1 MSTPITTPNQPTKE
15 EEQQQQQAQV
25 KPEVLEDTPL
35 AVQKRREKEQ
45 ADLAAKAAQANK
57 K

>member
-15 EEQQQQQAQV
+15 EEQQQQQA

-57 K
+57 NK

>member
-15 EEQQQQQAQV
+15 EQEQQQAQV

>member
-1 MSTPITTPNQPTKE
+1 MSVTPIPKKE
-15 EEQQQQQAQV
+15 EVTAETTTAAAAEKV
-25 KPEVLEDTPL
+25 EILEDTPS

-45 ADLAAKAAQANK
+45 ADLAAKAK